1 MKRRLFLLLAPVGLW
16 GWRWHLLAR
25 HECAGGGLLMLVL
38 RGEPWKLTEREREL
52 VDLISDKMN
61 ELEPQSLQRRLPK
74 S

>member
-1 MKRRLFLLLAPVGLW
+1 MIRRWFLLLPVSLF

-38 RGEPWKLTEREREL
+38 RGEPYKLTEREREL
-52 VDLISDKMN
+52 VDLIVDKMD
-61 ELEPQSLQRRLPK
+61 ELAPQTMQRRLPK